1 MEREILH
8 VDVNNAFLSWLAVYK
23 LECGEKLDIR
33 TIPSIIGGDEKQ
45 RHGIVLAKSNLA
57 KQFGIKTGEP
67 LYSAR
72 KKCPTIKIYESNFKV
87 YRKYSD
93 MLYKLLLEYSYKVER
108 FSIDEC
114 FVDMTEFLNGRR
126 LIDVAYEIS
135 KRVKE
140 ELKFTV
146 NIGVAHNK
154 LLAKMASDFQKPD
167 RVHTLYEKEIPRK
180 MWTLPIS
187 ELFMVGRRTLPKLYN
202 MNIKT
207 IEDLAKV
214 DKNLLI
220 KKFGKF
226 GKTMWEYANGI
237 DESEVVYTY
246 QKPKCVGNSTTVSQ
260 DINDIE
266 KIEELNKFLYNFGL
280 KIRIVNEKIYPK
292 EVSKILE
299 EIKGKEEEKVVST
312 LILRT
317 LKIARY
323 EAENK
328 GHFGIASK
336 YYCHFTSPI
345 RRYPDLFIHRIISK
359 YLEENYVV
367 SDKFIEDFKQK
378 AIDRARMSSERE
390 KVATKAERD
399 SEDMKKAEFMQDKIG
414 QEYEGIVS
422 SVTQFGIFVE
432 LENTVEGLIRFENLG
447 NEYFIYDEDRKRL
460 IGENSNKVYKIGDK
474 VKIRVISANKLLR
487 QIDFEIVEA

>member
-23 LECGEKLDIR
+23 LNNGETLDIR

-93 MLYKLLLEYSYKVER
+93 MLYNLLLEYSYKVER

-114 FVDMTEFLNGRR
+114 FVDMTEFLTGRK

-135 KRVKE
+135 KRVKK
-140 ELKFTV
+140 ELGFTV

-180 MWTLPIS
+180 MWGLPIS

-202 MNIKT
+202 MNIKKV
-207 IEDLAKV
+207 EDLANT
-214 DKNLLI
+214 DQNLLI

-237 DESEVVYTY
+237 DNSEVVFEY

-260 DINDIE
+260 DINSIDQIE
-266 KIEELNKFLYNFGL
+266 QVLLALTEHTTYRLRKVNMLCNVVSVQLRTSEFKNYSHQRKLDFSTNSTKEIFKVAKQLVKQLYNG
-280 KIRIVNEKIYPK
+280 E
-292 EVSKILE
+292 
-299 EIKGKEEEKVVST
+299 
-312 LILRT
+312 
-317 LKIARY
+317 
-323 EAENK
+323 
-328 GHFGIASK
+328 
-336 YYCHFTSPI
+336 PI
-345 RRYPDLFIHRIISK
+345 
-359 YLEENYVV
+359 
-367 SDKFIEDFKQK
+367 
-378 AIDRARMSSERE
+378 
-390 KVATKAERD
+390 
-399 SEDMKKAEFMQDKIG
+399 
-414 QEYEGIVS
+414 
-422 SVTQFGIFVE
+422 
-432 LENTVEGLIRFENLG
+432 
-447 NEYFIYDEDRKRL
+447 RL
-460 IGENSNKVYKIGDK
+460 IGIRVDNLCDESEKQISFFEDTNSKKQENLDK
-474 VKIRVISANKLLR
+474 VVDSIKDKFGYETITRAGDMKQTKNINRK
-487 QIDFEIVEA
+487 D